1 MNSNPLPQ
9 AGLNQRI
16 TRAKQLLLYKKQIIL
31 QGPPGTGKTY
41 IARDIAE
48 FMITGGVSPDK
59 NQQGKILE
67 ASDCYKLVQFHPSY
81 TYEDFVRGI
90 EVKTDSSSSIRY
102 EVTNRV
108 LAQFAE
114 IAKNNPDK
122 PHVLI
127 IDEINRANLSAV
139 LGELIYALEYRD
151 QAVASM
157 YGIADQ
163 DAVCSETPNHQLM
176 LPGNLYIIGTMN
188 TADRSAGHLD
198 YAVRRRFTFLDVLP
212 ESLTIPSFHSA
223 LFDQVKRLFTTDDY
237 RTRSEYLS
245 EEFRPKDVA
254 LGHSYFIAS
263 SDTPSSM
270 ELRLEYDIKPI
281 LFEYVKDGVLK
292 ESALERIALL
302 KVSPSIPARS
312 VDLSSGKQLLLKA
325 LEDFEQMTAHKFELW
340 SHNDPRTTNKY
351 LYKRVYVSPD
361 LDGGSLHYEFYYDPH
376 RRQITVDFHI
386 ESDDLRHR
394 GVAAVLKTLST
405 TSFGIRGA
413 HVILDEEWEKNRV
426 KLGCRF
432 ALSNLDQSPHS
443 LAEAMVK
450 LINNTK
456 DKLRIPIQDNSYA
469 KSTGSQGRLL

>member
-1 MNSNPLPQ
+1 MNSKPVPQ
-9 AGLNQRI
+9 EVLSQRI
-16 TRAKQLLLYKKQIIL
+16 TRAKQILLYKKQIIL

-48 FMITGGVSPDK
+48 FMITGAISPDK
-59 NQQGKILE
+59 KQQGKILE

-90 EVKTDSSSSIRY
+90 EVKTDSSNSIRY

-108 LAQFAE
+108 LAQFAV
-114 IAKNNPDK
+114 IAENNPDK
-122 PHVLI
+122 PYVLI

-157 YGIADQ
+157 YGFTNQA
-163 DAVCSETPNHQLM
+163 AVRSETRNHQLM

-198 YAVRRRFTFLDVLP
+198 YAIRRRFAFLDVLP

-237 RTRSEYLS
+237 RTRSAYLS

-292 ESALERIALL
+292 ESALEQIAALSLERSAVAPSPKDLL
-302 KVSPSIPARS
+302 PANIVKETVAIFSKITHQSYTLR
-312 VDLSSGKQLLLKA
+312 
-325 LEDFEQMTAHKFELW
+325 
-340 SHNDPRTTNKY
+340 
-351 LYKRVYVSPD
+351 
-361 LDGGSLHYEFYYDPH
+361 DGGLWQQVHIGEPFPKNLHYEFLYDKTL
-376 RRQITVDFHI
+376 RQVTIDFHI
-386 ESDDLRHR
+386 ESNDPFYER
-394 GVAAVLKTLST
+394 VARVLATFSAKSLGFPDAAA
-405 TSFGIRGA
+405 SFSSDWQRLKAGY
-413 HVILDEEWEKNRV
+413 
-426 KLGCRF
+426 RF
-432 ALSNLDQSPHS
+432 ALSNLDQSPQS
-443 LAEAMVK
+443 LAESMVK

-456 DKLRIPIQDNSYA
+456 DKLRIPMQDNSYA
-469 KSTGSQGRLL
+469 TPTGSQGRLL